1 MKRILASCVLA
12 GLIVAISVGCG
23 GETKSTT
30 TTTKPATPGAKD
42 TKMETKT
49 ETEKKK

>member
-30 TTTKPATPGAKD
+30 STTKPAGTGTTP
-42 TKMETKT
+42 KMETKT
-49 ETEKKK
+49 ETKKETK